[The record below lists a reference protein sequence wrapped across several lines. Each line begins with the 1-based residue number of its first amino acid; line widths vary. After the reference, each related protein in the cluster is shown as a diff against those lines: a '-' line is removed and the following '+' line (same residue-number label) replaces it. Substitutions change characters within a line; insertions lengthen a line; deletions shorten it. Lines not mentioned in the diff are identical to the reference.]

1 MRHIPIFTFINK
13 MDREARDPFE
23 LMDEI
28 ESVLGIRTCPVNWP
42 IGCGKNF
49 KGVYDRAT
57 KKITTFTAAMG
68 GQKEVASQEFS
79 LEGDEVNSIIGP
91 DYHRQLMDDIELLD
105 GACDE
110 LDMERVSRGN
120 LSPVFFGSALTNF
133 GVETFLE
140 HFLKMTTSPLPRN
153 TTTGM
158 VDPFSPNFSAFVF
171 KIQANMNKAHRD
183 RIAFFRVCSGEYQPG
198 MKVFHVREG
207 KEMKIPNALTFM
219 ANDRVL
225 MTDAVA
231 GDIIGIYN
239 HGQLHIGDT
248 LTQGEVLGFTGIPY
262 FAPELFRSA
271 RPKDPFKAKQLHKGL
286 KELGEEGAIQVF
298 EDELGNLYLGAV
310 GQLQFEIVAQ
320 RLATE
325 YNVDAIYENTPV
337 STARWVT
344 YPDEQTRKDFEK
356 EQGMRLAKD
365 ADGNTVYLATSIYNL
380 QTTQK
385 HWPQV
390 AFHVTREHGQKLKHT
405 DVDLDI

>member
-1 MRHIPIFTFINK
+1 MKPSS
-13 MDREARDPFE
+13 P
-23 LMDEI
+23 
-28 ESVLGIRTCPVNWP
+28 
-42 IGCGKNF
+42 
-49 KGVYDRAT
+49 
-57 KKITTFTAAMG
+57 
-68 GQKEVASQEFS
+68 AS
-79 LEGDEVNSIIGP
+79 
-91 DYHRQLMDDIELLD
+91 Y
-105 GACDE
+105 
-110 LDMERVSRGN
+110 SR
-120 LSPVFFGSALTNF
+120 SKPTW
-133 GVETFLE
+133 TR
-140 HFLKMTTSPLPRN
+140 K
-153 TTTGM
+153 
-158 VDPFSPNFSAFVF
+158 
-171 KIQANMNKAHRD
+171 HRD

-365 ADGNTVYLATSIYNL
+365 ADSNTVYLATSIYNL

-390 AFHVTREHGQKLKHT
+390 TFHVTREHGQKLKHT